1 MASRL
6 KASRME
12 ARYIDLA
19 NGFDIVIST
28 VPGNVDLDAH
38 LGLLARDG
46 VLVTLTIQE
55 EPLSLSVMS
64 LLSSRRSL
72 AATRSGGI
80 AETRERL
87 DFCAG
92 IVTETGPGV
101 IGGSG
106 RMLACPCSATGRDHP
121 ARDLAV
127 SALYPELP
135 RRRETAGRTR
145 SRHLLQNGAAL
156 GAEIRSRDRPTAAS
170 ASPWPSDRW
179 HLDGVSRTHF

>member
-1 MASRL
+1 
-6 KASRME
+6 ME

-87 DFCAG
+87 DFCARHAIG
-92 IVTETGPGV
+92 AQVEV
-101 IGGSG
+101 ID
-106 RMLACPCSATGRDHP
+106 ADAIDTAY
-121 ARDLAV
+121 AR
-127 SALYPELP
+127 
-135 RRRETAGRTR
+135 
-145 SRHLLQNGAAL
+145 
-156 GAEIRSRDRPTAAS
+156 
-170 ASPWPSDRW
+170 
-179 HLDGVSRTHF
+179 

>member
-1 MASRL
+1 
-6 KASRME
+6 ME

-19 NGFDIVIST
+19 NGFDIVVST

-46 VLVTLTIQE
+46 VLVTHAIQE

-72 AATRSGGI
+72 AGTRSGGI

-106 RMLACPCSATGRDHP
+106 RMLACPCSATGGIASP
-121 ARDLAV
+121 
-127 SALYPELP
+127 P
-135 RRRETAGRTR
+135 RSSSTR
-145 SRHLLQNGAAL
+145 SG
-156 GAEIRSRDRPTAAS
+156 
-170 ASPWPSDRW
+170 
-179 HLDGVSRTHF
+179 